1 MVIDFSHTKRK
12 IKIEST
18 FCFVDKQTHE
28 IQLHVNIDQLNKKCS
43 KSTYKIPSNVN
54 MIMV

>member
-18 FCFVDKQTHE
+18 FCFVDKQTCE
-28 IQLHVNIDQLNKKCS
+28 VQLHMNIDQLNKKCS
-43 KSTYKIPSNVN
+43 NQLIRFHEMSIW
-54 MIMV
+54 